1 MSAKPAWSIRPAC
14 VAGFFSVKQLGV
26 FLLHH
31 GWDACPSQNNP
42 PSILKLSGSHLYTRV
57 ERAEIGTVR
66 VRCHAQEHNT
76 MSPARVR
83 TQTTQIIDKYINHD
97 ATVPPIRGLIAFDE
111 SFVFSVSY
119 FYS

>member
-1 MSAKPAWSIRPAC
+1 MSVKPPWSIRPAC
-14 VAGFFSVKQLGV
+14 IGGFFSMKQLGV
-26 FLLHH
+26 FLFHP
-31 GWDACPSQNNP
+31 GWDAYPSQNNL
-42 PSILKLSGSHLYTRV
+42 PSIIELSGSHLYTRV
-57 ERAEIGTVR
+57 ERVQIATVR